1 MNLTYVRKYQRFLR
15 KTQGI
20 FYKNPLLS
28 LGLALP
34 LVVIPSYGLTVT
46 TAISAVMLVCFIPTV
61 LIASLLR
68 KKVPQPWRAVLYPLI
83 SCLLLIPSRM
93 MVKNVSP
100 LIFDSLGV
108 YFSLICVN
116 SLLIYTVEK
125 VQLQKPSQA
134 LGFALRQ
141 WLGATLVAFVCGAIR
156 ELSATGSLWGFPV
169 LQNTPRIPT
178 AQMALGGFLLLGFFA
193 AFCRL
198 VHRVVL
204 YFTMKAGENAAQ
216 ASAPQGGEQK

>member
-1 MNLTYVRKYQRFLR
+1 MNLTHVRKYQRFLR

-34 LVVIPSYGLTVT
+34 LVVIPSYGLTGT

-100 LIFDSLGV
+100 
-108 YFSLICVN
+108 
-116 SLLIYTVEK
+116 
-125 VQLQKPSQA
+125 
-134 LGFALRQ
+134 
-141 WLGATLVAFVCGAIR
+141 
-156 ELSATGSLWGFPV
+156 
-169 LQNTPRIPT
+169 
-178 AQMALGGFLLLGFFA
+178 
-193 AFCRL
+193 
-198 VHRVVL
+198 
-204 YFTMKAGENAAQ
+204 
-216 ASAPQGGEQK
+216 

>member
-34 LVVIPSYGLTVT
+34 LVVIPSYGLTGT

-156 ELSATGSLWGFPV
+156 ELSATGSLWGFPFCKYA
-169 LQNTPRIPT
+169 PHPHCADGFGRI
-178 AQMALGGFLLLGFFA
+178 FA
-193 AFCRL
+193 PWLFCRL
-198 VHRVVL
+198 L
-204 YFTMKAGENAAQ
+204 PAGPPRRPVFYHESRRERRTSICTA
-216 ASAPQGGEQK
+216 GR

>member
-34 LVVIPSYGLTVT
+34 LVVIPSYGLTGT

-108 YFSLICVN
+108 YFS
-116 SLLIYTVEK
+116 
-125 VQLQKPSQA
+125 PD
-134 LGFALRQ
+134 LRQ
-141 WLGATLVAFVCGAIR
+141 LVAYLHSGKGA
-156 ELSATGSLWGFPV
+156 AAKAVTGARLCPASVAGCNAGRLCLRRYPRAFCHRQPLGIPRFAKYAPHPHCADGLGRIFCSL
-169 LQNTPRIPT
+169 
-178 AQMALGGFLLLGFFA
+178 AFA

-204 YFTMKAGENAAQ
+204 YFYHESRRERRTSICTAGR
-216 ASAPQGGEQK
+216 

>member
-34 LVVIPSYGLTVT
+34 LVVIPSYGLTGT

-100 LIFDSLGV
+100 LIFDSLG
-108 YFSLICVN
+108 F
-116 SLLIYTVEK
+116 
-125 VQLQKPSQA
+125 PD
-134 LGFALRQ
+134 LRQ
-141 WLGATLVAFVCGAIR
+141 LAAHLHSGKGAAAKAVTGARLCPASVAGCNAGRLCLRRYPRAFCHRQPLGIPHFTRYAPHPHCADGFGRIFAPWL
-156 ELSATGSLWGFPV
+156 
-169 LQNTPRIPT
+169 
-178 AQMALGGFLLLGFFA
+178 
-193 AFCRL
+193 FCRL
-198 VHRVVL
+198 L
-204 YFTMKAGENAAQ
+204 PAGPPRRPVFYHESRRERRTSICTA
-216 ASAPQGGEQK
+216 GR

>member
-34 LVVIPSYGLTVT
+34 LVVIPSYGLTGT

-61 LIASLLR
+61 
-68 KKVPQPWRAVLYPLI
+68 LI

-216 ASAPQGGEQK
+216 ASAPQGGEQR

>member
-34 LVVIPSYGLTVT
+34 LVVIPSYGLTGT

-141 WLGATLVAFVCGAIR
+141 WLGATLVAFTRYAPHPHCAD
-156 ELSATGSLWGFPV
+156 GFG
-169 LQNTPRIPT
+169 RI
-178 AQMALGGFLLLGFFA
+178 FA
-193 AFCRL
+193 PWLFCRL
-198 VHRVVL
+198 L
-204 YFTMKAGENAAQ
+204 PAGPPRRPVFYHESRRERRTSICTA
-216 ASAPQGGEQK
+216 GR

>member
-34 LVVIPSYGLTVT
+34 LVVIPSYGLTGT

-116 SLLIYTVEK
+116 SLPCVSGW
-125 VQLQKPSQA
+125 VQRWSP
-134 LGFALRQ
+134 
-141 WLGATLVAFVCGAIR
+141 
-156 ELSATGSLWGFPV
+156 LSA
-169 LQNTPRIPT
+169 
-178 AQMALGGFLLLGFFA
+178 ALSASFLPPA
-193 AFCRL
+193 AFGDSPFCKIRPASL
-198 VHRVVL
+198 LRRWPWEDFCSL
-204 YFTMKAGENAAQ
+204 AFLPPSAGWST
-216 ASAPQGGEQK
+216 ASSCILP